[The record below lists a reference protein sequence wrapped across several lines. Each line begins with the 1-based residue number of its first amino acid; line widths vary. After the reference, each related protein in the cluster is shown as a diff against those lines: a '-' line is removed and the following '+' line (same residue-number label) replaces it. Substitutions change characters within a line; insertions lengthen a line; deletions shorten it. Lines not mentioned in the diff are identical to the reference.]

1 MSWNSTLGLIALISL
16 ALPIIL
22 MVGLRLANYK
32 TFPALF
38 ISILFAFVY
47 NFLNLGYV
55 QVPKEVI
62 TNLNFWNNMLDA
74 PLMLLFLTYL
84 SFSPLFAKR
93 IRAGIMAYVIFEI
106 VVIAFVGY
114 NNQAMT
120 IILGPGLAAIFL
132 LCFCCFIR
140 HTKITIMHKK
150 ASGRA
155 IISAALLFAYGCYFL
170 IYLMY
175 YVLRTPH
182 VADTYLVYFLS
193 VIFSSLLL
201 SAGIL
206 IERRRVQKRNELIIT
221 RKELSTLYNDQVTKT
236 PFKAAI
242 LPFDRD
248 QWN

>member
-1 MSWNSTLGLIALISL
+1 MSWNSTLGFIALISL

-22 MVGLRLANYK
+22 MIGFRLASYR
-32 TFPALF
+32 TFPALL

-47 NFLNLGYV
+47 NLLNLGYV
-55 QVPKEVI
+55 QVSKDVI

-84 SFSPLFAKR
+84 SFSPLFAKKLR
-93 IRAGIMAYVIFEI
+93 IGILAYLIFEI
-106 VVIAFVGY
+106 SVIAIVGY

-120 IILGPGLAAIFL
+120 IILGPGLAAVFL
-132 LCFCCFIR
+132 LCFAFFIR

-206 IERRRVQKRNELIIT
+206 IERRRVRKLNELMIT
-221 RKELSTLYNDQVTKT
+221 RKELSTIYNEPVKKT
-236 PFKAAI
+236 PFMDVI
-242 LPFDRD
+242 LPFERD